1 MPRKQLEALGEALL
15 DFTGMADLEVWLGN
29 GGVGSRMWQMGMDV
43 ARHNPRNVNHRDYLR
58 FGGVLGSEWNRAAY

>member
-29 GGVGSRMWQMGMDV
+29 GGVGSR
-43 ARHNPRNVNHRDYLR
+43 
-58 FGGVLGSEWNRAAY
+58 E